1 MGMISEFKEFAMRG
15 NVIDLAVG
23 VVIGG
28 AFGKIVTSLVNDVVM
43 PVIGKL
49 VGGVNFS
56 NLQVV
61 LTPASMGA
69 DGKEVAAVALR
80 YGAFLQS
87 MLDFVLV
94 AFAIFVMVKVI
105 NKLHRKQE
113 AAPAP
118 PAEPSPEVLLLTEIR
133 DALRAPR

>member
-1 MGMISEFKEFAMRG
+1 MGMVSEFKEFAIRG

-23 VVIGG
+23 VVLGG
-28 AFGKIVTSLVNDVVM
+28 AFGKIVTSMVGDVIM

-56 NLQVV
+56 ELQVI
-61 LTPASMGA
+61 LTPTSMGA
-69 DGKEVAAVALR
+69 DGKEIAAVALR
-80 YGAFLQS
+80 YGAFIQS
-87 MLDFVLV
+87 MIDFVLV
-94 AFAIFVMVKVI
+94 AFAVFLFVKVI

-118 PAEPSPEVLLLTEIR
+118 PAEPAPEVVLLTEIR
-133 DALRAPR
+133 DALRTPR

>member
-28 AFGKIVTSLVNDVVM
+28 AFGKIVTSLVNDVIM
-43 PVIGKL
+43 PVTGKVL
-49 VGGVNFS
+49 GGVNFAD
-56 NLQVV
+56 LQVV

-69 DGKEVAAVALR
+69 DGKEIAAVALR
-80 YGAFLQS
+80 YGAFIQS
-87 MLDFVLV
+87 VIDFLLV
-94 AFAIFVMVKVI
+94 AFAVFVFVKVI

-113 AAPAP
+113 AAPP
-118 PAEPSPEVLLLTEIR
+118 PAEPAPEVVLLTEIR